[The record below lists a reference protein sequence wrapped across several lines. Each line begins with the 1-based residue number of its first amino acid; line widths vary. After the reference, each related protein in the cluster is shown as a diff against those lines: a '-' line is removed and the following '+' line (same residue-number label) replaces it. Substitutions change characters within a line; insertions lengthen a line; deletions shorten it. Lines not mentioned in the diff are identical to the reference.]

1 MFKRLLLPVDGSLTM
16 VPLVRKCLAL
26 GAALGAQV
34 VAVHV
39 VTPPVSARGAANT
52 AGEGR
57 ALEELLAQ
65 ANLIMQQVA
74 IEAREFAVQCEC
86 RVVVG
91 EPPWQVILDLAAS
104 TGSDLIC
111 MGSHGRHGA
120 AERVLGSQAE
130 QVLAHATLPVLIF
143 R

>member
-1 MFKRLLLPVDGSLTM
+1 MFKQLLLPVDGSLTM

-39 VTPPVSARGAANT
+39 ATLPVSAAD
-52 AGEGR
+52 AGDTIGQGR
-57 ALEELLAQ
+57 APDEPLAQ
-65 ANLIMQQVA
+65 AKLIMQQVA
-74 IEAREFAVQCEC
+74 IEARAFAVQCEC
-86 RVVVG
+86 RVAVG
-91 EPPWQVILDLAAS
+91 EPPWQVILEMAAT
-104 TGSDLIC
+104 TGADLIC

-120 AERVLGSQAE
+120 AERVLGSQAA
-130 QVLAHATLPVLIF
+130 QVLAHATLPVLVF